1 MKTQFIL
8 AAVLSL
14 ATVSA
19 MADSHHTHHK
29 PYRGD
34 RVTVV
39 HHYHQPA
46 PRHVVVQPRRV
57 APPPVRHVVRHQP
70 PSPRYVE
77 HRPVVVA
84 PPVPVVHIAPPRP
97 VPLRPTANFSLSVNL

>member
-1 MKTQFIL
+1 MKAQFIL

-19 MADSHHTHHK
+19 MADSHYKHHRHHK

-34 RVTVV
+34 KVTVI
-39 HHYHQPA
+39 HHYHPA
-46 PRHVVVQPRRV
+46 PRHIVQPRRA
-57 APPPVRHVVRHQP
+57 APPPRYVRHHRP
-70 PSPRYVE
+70 YAPRYVE
-77 HRPVVVA
+77 HRPVVVT
-84 PPVPVVHIAPPRP
+84 PPVQRVYYAPPRP